1 MEWVNAELLPEHI
14 VVRSLEEDMFDG
26 LILHHLFRKWQSPP
40 TCSLQVGFS
49 PNLIPSVAQLWTTV
63 LTLFPLNLGL
73 PTSTLP
79 RKHLCSACCW

>member
-1 MEWVNAELLPEHI
+1 MGSSCTTFSV
-14 VVRSLEEDMFDG
+14 SG
-26 LILHHLFRKWQSPP
+26 SPP
-40 TCSLQVGFS
+40 TTCSLQVGFS

-63 LTLFPLNLGL
+63 LALFPLNLGL